1 MYGERVMDELDRY
14 KYLLGET
21 IMMYQIMENDLKLI
35 CAGMQEGSFYKNLE
49 MVRSTY
55 KGLGQVVIALEELDN
70 RNPVPYFNR
79 ETYELLNK
87 LARQRNYYC
96 HQCCMEFCYNPYFRD
111 SIEFK
116 DSLESLERTN
126 EIIKSVQSQ
135 TSMHRESVLT
145 RYNRV

>member
-1 MYGERVMDELDRY
+1 MVDDLDRY
-14 KYLLGET
+14 KFLLGET
-21 IMMYQIMENDLKLI
+21 VMLYQIMENDLKLM
-35 CAGMQEGSFYKNLE
+35 CAGMRNGDFYKNLE
-49 MVRSTY
+49 FVRGTY

-70 RNPVPYFNR
+70 SNRVPYFNE
-79 ETYELLNK
+79 ETYRLLNK

-96 HQCCMEFCYNPYFRD
+96 HQCCMEFCYNPYFRE

-126 EIIKSVQSQ
+126 EIIKSVQKQ
-135 TSMHRESVLT
+135 TSIHRESVLT